1 MEISKALI
9 LEKLIA
15 GLEADLATL
24 MASAREAHEAATN
37 EEGRAEDQYDTRGLE
52 ASYLAGAQAK
62 RAAELQDLIQ
72 RYQLLELRTFTT
84 KDSIAITALV
94 EVESQGRRSLVFLVP
109 TQGGNAVV
117 VDGRTIQILSS
128 ASPLGQELIG
138 RVPANASD
146 AEFEVEVSGSQARE
160 YRILGVT

>member
-1 MEISKALI
+1 MAISKALI

-24 MASAREAHEAATN
+24 LTSAREAHDAATN

-52 ASYLAGAQAK
+52 ASYLAGAQSR

-72 RYQLLELRTFTT
+72 RYKLLDLRAFTPQ
-84 KDSIAITALV
+84 DSIAITAVV
-94 EVESQGRRSLVFLVP
+94 EVESQGRRSLIFLVP
-109 TQGGNAVV
+109 TLGGNTVT
-117 VDGRTIQILSS
+117 VDGKTIQILSS

-138 RVPANASD
+138 RVPANAED
-146 AEFEVEVSGSQARE
+146 AEFEIELSGSKVRE
-160 YRILGVT
+160 YKILSVS